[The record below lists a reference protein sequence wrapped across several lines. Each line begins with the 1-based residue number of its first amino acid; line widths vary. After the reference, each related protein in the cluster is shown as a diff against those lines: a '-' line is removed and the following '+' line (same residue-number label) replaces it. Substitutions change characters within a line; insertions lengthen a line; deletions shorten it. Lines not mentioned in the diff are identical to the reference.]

1 MNRLTCRADAAADE
15 FDTPPAAR
23 YQSHPLDRKAMESS
37 VAEIRST
44 LQDLAQRL
52 ETLGRYL

>member
-1 MNRLTCRADAAADE
+1 MLAHAAADE
-15 FDTPPAAR
+15 FDTPLAAR
-23 YQSHPLDRKAMESS
+23 YQSHPLDRDAMESS